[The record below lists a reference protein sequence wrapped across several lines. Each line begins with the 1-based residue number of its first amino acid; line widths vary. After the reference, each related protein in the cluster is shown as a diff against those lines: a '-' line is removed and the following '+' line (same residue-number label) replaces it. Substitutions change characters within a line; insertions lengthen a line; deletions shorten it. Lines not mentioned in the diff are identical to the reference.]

1 MSALIDHGPYLH
13 MLAERMA
20 AASSEV
26 RRCSLAEPS
35 AAASAL
41 LVLAAAEL
49 EESRSCFTTVALSAI
64 KHQREHAR
72 SDARLAQHKLQEC
85 RRQNEMM
92 RMKFLEELDVI
103 RGQAKSEAKLLTDRL
118 DGAFTSIN
126 TLVERNEANMA
137 HAHAEAEAV
146 QVKHAFCLELLDEQQ
161 KAERAAAQAS
171 AKATVASMSADAV
184 ANHCIYAKEL
194 ESSDGWIAMLLAANV
209 KLLDEKTKVE
219 QEMQQLVVDKDKVIN
234 GLCEEI
240 QRLKGVMQVAMTPS
254 AGLTKGPA
262 SAWRKMNLEAL
273 RKVSRPLLAAEASL
287 LATSPR
293 VAPSARLTAEKWLRA
308 GASARAAASARLG
321 ADG

>member
-1 MSALIDHGPYLH
+1 M
-13 MLAERMA
+13 RT
-20 AASSEV
+20 
-26 RRCSLAEPS
+26 RRLRP
-35 AAASAL
+35 
-41 LVLAAAEL
+41 
-49 EESRSCFTTVALSAI
+49 
-64 KHQREHAR
+64 
-72 SDARLAQHKLQEC
+72 
-85 RRQNEMM
+85 
-92 RMKFLEELDVI
+92 
-103 RGQAKSEAKLLTDRL
+103 
-118 DGAFTSIN
+118 
-126 TLVERNEANMA
+126 
-137 HAHAEAEAV
+137 

-161 KAERAAAQAS
+161 KRNVPQRRLLESDSCFDA
-171 AKATVASMSADAV
+171 ADAV